1 MHLRKQASAVCGRGA
16 AAAKAV
22 ARAAVDSL
30 KRCRLELGGKA
41 PVIVFDGADLS
52 RSTPRARS
60 PARSPPPTRGEQ
72 AAERGGVGVECTA
85 AWGVSAIE
93 ARDALR

>member
-1 MHLRKQASAVCGRGA
+1 MHLRNQASAVCGRGA

-41 PVIVFDGADLS
+41 P
-52 RSTPRARS
+52 
-60 PARSPPPTRGEQ
+60 
-72 AAERGGVGVECTA
+72 
-85 AWGVSAIE
+85 
-93 ARDALR
+93 